1 MFVIELVE
9 NNLVGPF
16 LSLELAETYA
26 SSIGVSN
33 PNILELSVPNTYSVP
48 QLMQEAGEGL
58 LLAFSILKTMN
69 NPEDTKPDFF
79 EFASVSN
86 NLETI
91 GRRCLGIHDSVLD

>member
-1 MFVIELVE
+1 MFVIALAE
-9 NNLVGPF
+9 NDFVGPF

-26 SSIGVSN
+26 TSIGVSHL
-33 PNILELSVPNTYSVP
+33 NILELSVPNTYSVSH
-48 QLMQEAGEGL
+48 LIQEAGKEL
-58 LLAFSILKTMN
+58 LLAASILKTMN

-91 GRRCLGIHDSVLD
+91 GKRCLDTQDSVLD